1 MTGEKGGAP
10 PWSAATTADRLGA
23 TLSELAM
30 TASFHIGFPLFSHL
44 TPLDLVGAQ
53 EILFRLPGAQC
64 HLLAHDMQP
73 VPSASGITVLPTL
86 RYADSPQLDMICVPG
101 GPGHL
106 AAMQDTVLLDFLRRQ
121 EPGCQYATSVCTGAL
136 VLAAAG
142 LLKGYRATTH
152 WMSLDRLA
160 AFGARPT
167 SDRVVIDRNRITG
180 GGVTAGI
187 DFALTVAATLHGN
200 DVARAIQLQVQY
212 APQPPFQ
219 DGDPEQASP
228 AILAEARKK
237 GVRYAEMMQQIDRQV
252 LADMAAGS

>member
-1 MTGEKGGAP
+1 
-10 PWSAATTADRLGA
+10 
-23 TLSELAM
+23 M

-219 DGDPEQASP
+219 DGDPKQASP
-228 AILAEARKK
+228 AILADARKK